1 MGPLYVLCVC
11 GCDMLSVCRVCVC
24 RFLQPLQKCDM
35 NLTDLIGDLQ
45 RNPWPVSNGMRP
57 LRATGVAVSLAISLL
72 ETTYPNAGARIMCFV
87 GGACSEV
94 RALGIR
100 TVVGE
105 AGEEGGCCP
114 V

>member
-1 MGPLYVLCVC
+1 M
-11 GCDMLSVCRVCVC
+11 C

-45 RNPWPVSNGMRP
+45 RDPWPISSGMRP
-57 LRATGVAVSLAISLL
+57 LRATGVAISLAISLL

-94 RALGIR
+94 RALGILVPKVVEGEGLER
-100 TVVGE
+100 RGACYSTV
-105 AGEEGGCCP
+105 ALAP
-114 V
+114 VRPHLH